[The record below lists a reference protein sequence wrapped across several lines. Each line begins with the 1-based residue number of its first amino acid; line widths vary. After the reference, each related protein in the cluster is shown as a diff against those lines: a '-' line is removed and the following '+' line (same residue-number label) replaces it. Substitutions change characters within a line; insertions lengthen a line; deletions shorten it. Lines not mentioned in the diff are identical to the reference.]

1 MGRVSEMRFHWS
13 ISVLP
18 VDPDFVPSDAVLDA
32 ALALFS
38 GMSVCMSL
46 RPQPKSISERHA
58 RPRFY
63 GSEGFSYVAICPI
76 CGHQVDRKGDEKGTP
91 GRRWFAHVDELAAQG
106 VDGDTPVTMPGC
118 GHEVALASIA
128 FEYAT
133 GAARCA
139 LVVELPI
146 WLGEW
151 FDDDSPDV
159 EAALPALAEAFGTP
173 VRLVRKLHVLD
184 PRDRRAIAR
193 LLSDDV
199 AGRLDALR
207 ELDRER
213 DGDDEGWDPPSSYYE
228 DREDALLALLH
239 EDPRAE
245 IRNRALS
252 MLVWGKCWSEAV
264 RDAIAD
270 DLRQGGDAAKDSL
283 HRSLYMPRDL
293 FRPLL
298 PLVRTLA
305 TDLSRPI
312 RSNCA
317 WALRFQKADG
327 PEDRAVVRALALDFG
342 PWGSH
347 DEAVVAMGA
356 WIKASGAPPEEADLQ
371 VLREVATRF
380 PQTRA
385 GRLAAKLIA

>member
-1 MGRVSEMRFHWS
+1 MSEMRFHWS
-13 ISVLP
+13 VSVLP
-18 VDPDFVPSDAVLDA
+18 VEPDFVPSDARLDG
-32 ALALFS
+32 ALALFA
-38 GMSVCMSL
+38 GMSVCTRL
-46 RPQPKSISERHA
+46 YPPPKPVSERHA

-63 GSEGFSYVAICPI
+63 GSEGFSFVATCPA

-91 GRRWFAHVDELAAQG
+91 GRRWFAQVDELAARG

-118 GHEVALASIA
+118 DHEVALASIA
-128 FEYAT
+128 FDHAT

-139 LVVELPI
+139 LVVELPV
-146 WLGEW
+146 WLNEW
-151 FDDDSPDV
+151 YDDDTPDV
-159 EAALPALAEAFGTP
+159 EVALPALAEALGTP
-173 VRLVRKLHVLD
+173 VRLVRKLHLLD

-193 LLSDDV
+193 FVSGDP

-213 DGDDEGWDPPSSYYE
+213 DGDGDDEDWDPPNLYYE
-228 DREDALLALLH
+228 DNEDALLAVLRD
-239 EDPRAE
+239 DPRAAV
-245 IRNRALS
+245 RSRALS
-252 MLVWGKCWSEAV
+252 MLVAGKCWSEAV

-270 DLRQGGDAAKDSL
+270 DLRRGGDAARDGL
-283 HRSLYMPRDL
+283 HRSLHMPREL

-305 TDLSRPI
+305 TDPSRPI

-317 WALRFQKADG
+317 WALRFQNARD

-342 PWGSH
+342 PRGSH
-347 DEAVVAMGA
+347 DEAVVAMDN

-371 VLREVATRF
+371 VLRDVAARF

-385 GRLAAKLIA
+385 GRLAAKLIG